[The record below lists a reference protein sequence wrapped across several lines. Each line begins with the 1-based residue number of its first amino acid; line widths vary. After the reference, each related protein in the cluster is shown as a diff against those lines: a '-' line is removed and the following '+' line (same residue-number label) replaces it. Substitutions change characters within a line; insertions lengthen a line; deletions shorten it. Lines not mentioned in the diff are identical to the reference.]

1 MVFQIWGVF
10 QSLTLSREQLTVF
23 RNHESEGEA
32 VLLLVKTKEIP
43 NFFPDIS
50 RERDYFEPFL

>member
-10 QSLTLSREQLTVF
+10 QSLTFPREQLTVSH
-23 RNHESEGEA
+23 NYESEGEA

-43 NFFPDIS
+43 IFFPDIS
-50 RERDYFEPFL
+50 QERDYFEPFL

>member
-1 MVFQIWGVF
+1 MRGFSELDF
-10 QSLTLSREQLTVF
+10 PREQLTVS

-50 RERDYFEPFL
+50 QEREYFEPFF